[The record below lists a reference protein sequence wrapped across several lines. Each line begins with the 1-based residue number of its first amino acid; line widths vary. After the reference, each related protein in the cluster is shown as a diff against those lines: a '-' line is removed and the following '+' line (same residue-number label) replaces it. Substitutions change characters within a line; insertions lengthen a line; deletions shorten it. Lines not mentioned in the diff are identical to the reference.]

1 MKNKK
6 NWEWISLIITYLV
19 FMYASIRV
27 VMLGACL
34 IQHDTLDGIS
44 LMGLGIL
51 VGGSVGV
58 AARKEFKK

>member
-6 NWEWISLIITYLV
+6 WEWISLIITYLV
-19 FMYASIRV
+19 FLYASFRS

-34 IQHDTLDGIS
+34 IQHDTIDGLCLI
-44 LMGLGIL
+44 GLGIL